1 MRATPCKRMA
11 RRLARRLMIAIAA
24 AGAAGVTPADEATL
38 AQATPVAEAAL
49 DELRGGFDIPENLR
63 ASLRLERAAYVNGEQ
78 VAKLAVDIP
87 DIGRMTAEQA
97 NALAHAAGT
106 LIIQGGPNNAFN
118 MLELGPASTVIQNTL
133 NDLHLVALTT
143 ISVEVNSL
151 GAFREMAF
159 QDGLRDALGSIPGVR

>member
-1 MRATPCKRMA
+1 MRATTCKRLV
-11 RRLARRLMIAIAA
+11 RRLALAVAT
-24 AGAAGVTPADEATL
+24 AGAAGVAPADEAAL
-38 AQATPVAEAAL
+38 GRITPVAEAAL
-49 DELRGGFDIPENLR
+49 DQMRGGFDIPENLH
-63 ASLRLERAAYVNGEQ
+63 AALRLERAAYVNGEQ

-87 DIGRMTAEQA
+87 DIGRMTVEQA
-97 NALAHAAGT
+97 NALAQAAGT
-106 LIIQGGPNNAFN
+106 LVIQGGPNNAFS

-159 QDGLRDALGSIPGVR
+159 QDGLRDGLGSIPGVR